1 MTPRERIEAALSF
14 QPVDR
19 VPLYDLIHH
28 QELLARC
35 TGRAYTPGNGLDL
48 LCETIAANLDATRS
62 VAPPGE
68 SRQWRDQEGFLYQG
82 EWWTAWI
89 VERPFNDVTGALDFA
104 GAAIDQ
110 LEQLPRDAIY
120 TFHGPANVTTGAD
133 AVDSREEFLRLRD
146 RLGGAVL
153 FHTESPVGLDT
164 AYHRLGLE
172 LFSYAYAED
181 PDLISRWIATLNAH
195 EVARVEALP
204 DAYEMSPVALVY
216 SDIADSTTT
225 LFSPAFLRKEL
236 MPCLER
242 LVAAWHAH
250 GVKAIY
256 HSDGNLWGVLDDLVA
271 AGIDGLNPLEP
282 LSNMDAA
289 AVRARYPDLVLVGG
303 VDASRLLPYG
313 TPGEVRAEVT
323 RLLDATGGR
332 GHILGSSTE
341 IHPACKLEN
350 VLAMW
355 ETAREWRA
363 SERVGGV

>member
-1 MTPRERIEAALSF
+1 MTSRERVEAALSF
-14 QPVDR
+14 QPADR

-35 TGRAYTPGNGLDL
+35 TGRDYTPENGMEL
-48 LCETIAANLDATRS
+48 LCETIAGSLDAARS

-68 SRQWRDQEGFLYQG
+68 HRTWRDEEGFLYQG

-89 VERPFNDVTGALDFA
+89 IERPFRDVTEALDFA
-104 GAAIDQ
+104 RAAIDR
-110 LEQLPRDAIY
+110 LERLPRDAVY
-120 TFHGPANVTTGAD
+120 TFHGPANVTTGAE
-133 AVDSREEFLRLRD
+133 AVDSRDEFLRLRD

-164 AYHRLGLE
+164 AFHRLGLE

-181 PDLISRWIATLNAH
+181 PGLISHWLDALNEH
-195 EVARVEALP
+195 EVARVQALRH
-204 DAYEMSPVALVY
+204 ARRMSPVALVY
-216 SDIADSTTT
+216 SDIADSNST

-236 MPCLER
+236 MPRLER
-242 LVAAWHAH
+242 LVAAWREH

-256 HSDGNLWGVLDDLVA
+256 HSDGDLWGVLDDLVA
-271 AGIDGLNPLEP
+271 TGIDGLNPLEP
-282 LSNMDAA
+282 LSDMDAA
-289 AVRARYPDLVLVGG
+289 KVRARHPGLVLVGG

-313 TPGEVRAEVT
+313 TPDEVRAEVK

-332 GHILGSSTE
+332 GYLLGSSTE
-341 IHPACKLEN
+341 IHPACSVEN

-363 SERVGGV
+363 RE

>member
-1 MTPRERIEAALSF
+1 MTSRERIEAALSF

-19 VPLYDLIHH
+19 TPLYDLIHH
-28 QELLARC
+28 QELLAHC
-35 TGRAYTPGNGLDL
+35 TGRAYAPENGLDL
-48 LCETIAANLDATRS
+48 LCETIARNLDATRS
-62 VAPPGE
+62 VTAPGE
-68 SRQWRDQEGFLYQG
+68 LRQWRDEEGFLYQG

-89 VERPFNDVTGALDFA
+89 VERPFADVAGALDFA
-104 GAAIDQ
+104 RAAIQ
-110 LEQLPRDAIY
+110 RLARLPRDAVY
-120 TFHGPANVTTGAD
+120 TFHGPANVTTGAE
-133 AVDSREEFLRLRD
+133 AVESREEFLRLRD

-164 AYHRLGLE
+164 VYHRLGLE

-181 PDLISRWIATLNAH
+181 PDLISRWIEALNAH
-195 EVARVEALP
+195 EVARVAAIP
-204 DAYEMSPVALVY
+204 GAYEMSPVALVY
-216 SDIADSTTT
+216 SDIADSSTT

-236 MPCLER
+236 MPRLER
-242 LVAAWHAH
+242 LVAAWHAR

-271 AGIDGLNPLEP
+271 TGIDGLNPLEP
-282 LSNMDAA
+282 LSGMDAA

-313 TPGEVRAEVT
+313 TPDEVRAEVA

-341 IHPACKLEN
+341 IHPACTVEN

-355 ETAREWRA
+355 ETARNWRA
-363 SERVGGV
+363 RR